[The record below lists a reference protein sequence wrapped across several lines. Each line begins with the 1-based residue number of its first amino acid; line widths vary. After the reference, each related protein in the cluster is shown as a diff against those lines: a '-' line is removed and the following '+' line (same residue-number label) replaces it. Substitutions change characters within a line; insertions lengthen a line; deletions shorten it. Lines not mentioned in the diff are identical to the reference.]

1 MASKVVFDK
10 KKKKKEGLF
19 ALKGVNLYKEK
30 KKYDLNVHH
39 KSFSYH

>member
-1 MASKVVFDK
+1 MASKVVSD